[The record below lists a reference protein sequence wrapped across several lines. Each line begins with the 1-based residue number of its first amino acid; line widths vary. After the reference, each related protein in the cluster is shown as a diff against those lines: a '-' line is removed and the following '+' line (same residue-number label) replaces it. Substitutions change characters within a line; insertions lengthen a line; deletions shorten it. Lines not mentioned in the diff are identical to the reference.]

1 MPAGRPREYKT
12 VGQMEKKIVEYFDY
26 CDNRIQQVYSPKQ
39 DAVIEVLDPAPYGV
53 EGLSAFLNITRETLN
68 QYSKLP
74 KFSDAIKKAKQKI
87 AADVESRLMGKNPT
101 GAIFN
106 LKNNFGWSDKTE
118 QDINHNFP
126 KKINIT
132 LKD

>member
-1 MPAGRPREYKT
+1 
-12 VGQMEKKIVEYFDY
+12 MEKKIVEYFDY
-26 CDNRIQQVYSPKQ
+26 CNNRIQQVYSPKQ
-39 DAVIEVLDPAPYGV
+39 DDVIEVLDPAPYGV
-53 EGLSAFLNITRETLN
+53 EGLAAFLDITRKTLSE
-68 QYSKLP
+68 YEKLQQ
-74 KFSDAIKKAKQKI
+74 FRNTIKKAKQKI

-118 QDINHNFP
+118 TDINHNFP